1 MRNIL
6 PWIITAL
13 FLFLA
18 IYFYWQKNEAESRLS
33 IADNEVAEI
42 DRELEQ
48 ERIEADSL
56 ESMMLP
62 PDTMQ
67 MDTPPSA
74 AFVDELG
81 SLSESDMQRLKRKG
95 LRNPETDLMNDLN
108 RKQRTLI
115 PAEGSMGGS
124 MGGTM
129 AIRDSRILNDRYAL
143 AYYEDGHN
151 GGYIVLKY
159 EVNNGNITWKVVD
172 NSKL

>member
-1 MRNIL
+1 MRSIL
-6 PWIITAL
+6 PWILAAV

-18 IYFYWQKNEAESRLS
+18 LYFYWQKSEAESRLA

-42 DRELEQ
+42 DQELEEQ
-48 ERIEADSL
+48 AEAVDSL
-56 ESMMLP
+56 EDMVLP
-62 PDTMQ
+62 PDTMNLI
-67 MDTPPSA
+67 PPGGA

-81 SLSESDMQRLKRKG
+81 SLSESDIQRLRRKG
-95 LRNPETDLMNDLN
+95 LQNPETDLMNDLSRN
-108 RKQRTLI
+108 QSKLI
-115 PAEGSMGGS
+115 PAEGT

-151 GGYIVLKY
+151 GGYMLLKY
-159 EVNNGNITWKVVD
+159 TVSNGNINWSVVD